1 MLKNYFKTAWRNL
14 MKHRTFSFIN
24 IAGLSIGIAVCFIIM
39 MYVQNELSFDRF
51 NKNADRIV
59 RVVFKADI
67 NGGKIFEAN
76 VMPPVAQAMKND
88 YPEVQDATRLQV
100 AGTPKITYKDKTFK
114 DDEMAFVDPNFFSI
128 FTLPL
133 IEGVATTALQQP
145 NTIII
150 TKAIA
155 KKYFGSDPDSYR
167 DALGKTLVFP
177 DNKNV
182 SFKVT
187 GVIDKVPA
195 NSHFHFDLFA
205 SMMSIDD
212 SKSDSW
218 MGSNYFT
225 YLLLKKG
232 ADYKKL
238 ESKLPGM
245 VEKYMGPQLQ
255 QSMGISLKQFITKGN
270 HLGFAL
276 QPLTS
281 IHLYSHANYELSPAG
296 NAMYVYIFGAIAIFM
311 LLIACINFINLSTA
325 SASQRAKEVGVRKV
339 IGSGKTQLIKQF
351 LIESALL
358 VCIALL
364 ISSVL
369 VELALPVFN
378 SISGQDLNFG
388 FSLKIISAFIGLG
401 LLVSLIAGLYPAFYL
416 SSFKPIEV
424 LKGKFTSANKSFG
437 LRSSLVVFQFFIS
450 VGLIIGTIVVWQQ
463 MKFIQNKNLGYDK
476 EQLLTIPNSYALG
489 NNEEVYKQEMLQNP
503 QIVNATVSSY
513 KPAGPSNSGNA
524 FAYPEGHDN
533 QIMKTTEY
541 HVDENYIPAF
551 GMKMATGRNFSKTF
565 AMDSTAMIINQTAA
579 KAFGWNDQ
587 TAIGKTIIRENSN
600 RGKDVPFHVVGVVK
614 DFNFQSLHQPITP
627 LLMTLFPES
636 GLIFKVK
643 TADIKGLLATMKMK
657 WDKFNTGE
665 PFTFTFMDDLYN
677 KTYAAE
683 QNTGTILNIFALLT
697 IFVACLGL
705 FGLATYTAEQRTK
718 EIGIRKVLGASV
730 ASVTK
735 MLSKDFIKLVF
746 IACLIAFPLSWWAM
760 NKWLQSFAYRI
771 HVSWW
776 IFLVAGVAAILIALI
791 TVSFQAIKAAVAN
804 PVDSLSTDR

>member
-14 MKHRTFSFIN
+14 MKHKTFSFIN

-51 NKNADRIV
+51 NKKADRIV

-76 VMPPVAQAMKND
+76 VMPPVALVMKND

-100 AGTPKITYKDKTFK
+100 AGALKITYKDKTFK
-114 DDEMAFVDPNFFSI
+114 DDEMAFVDPNFFNI

-133 IEGVATTALQQP
+133 IEGDAKTALQQP

-150 TKAIA
+150 SKAIA
-155 KKYFGSDPDSYR
+155 KKYFADEDPI
-167 DALGKTLVFP
+167 GKTLIFP
-177 DNKNV
+177 DNKDA

-205 SMMSIDD
+205 SMLSLDD
-212 SKSDSW
+212 AKSDSW

-232 ADYKKL
+232 TDYKKL

-245 VEKYMGPQLQ
+245 VEKYMGPQIQ
-255 QSMGISLKQFITKGN
+255 QSMDISLKQFITKGN

-281 IHLYSHANYELSPAG
+281 IHLYSHANYELSPPG

-339 IGSGKTQLIKQF
+339 IGSGKIQLVKQF

-358 VCIALL
+358 VLIALI

-369 VELALPVFN
+369 VKLALPVFN
-378 SISGQDLNFG
+378 SISGQDLHFDL
-388 FSLKIISAFIGLG
+388 SLKIISAFIGLG
-401 LLVSLIAGLYPAFYL
+401 LLVSFIAGLYPAFYL

-424 LKGKFTSANKSFG
+424 LKGKFTPGNKSFG

-476 EQLLTIPNSYALG
+476 EQLLIIPNSYALG
-489 NNEEVYKQEMLQNP
+489 KNEEVYKQEMLQDPRIING
-503 QIVNATVSSY
+503 TVSSY
-513 KPAGPSNSGNA
+513 KPAGPTDINNA
-524 FAYPEGHDN
+524 FAYPQGHDN
-533 QIMKTTEY
+533 EIMKTQEY
-541 HVDENYIPAF
+541 HVDENYIPTF
-551 GMKMATGRNFSKTF
+551 EMKIVNGRNFSKNF
-565 AMDSTAMIINQTAA
+565 ATDSTGMIINETAA
-579 KAFGWNDQ
+579 KAFGWNDLTAVGQ
-587 TAIGKTIIRENSN
+587 TIVRENST
-600 RGKDVPFHVVGVVK
+600 RGTNIPFHVIGVVK
-614 DFNFQSLHQPITP
+614 DFNFQSLHEPITP
-627 LLMTLFPES
+627 LLMTLVPDV

-643 TADIKGLLATMKMK
+643 TADIKGLLATMKTK
-657 WDKFNTGE
+657 WDHFNTSE

-697 IFVACLGL
+697 ILVACLGL

-730 ASVTK
+730 TSVTK

-746 IACLIAFPLSWWAM
+746 IACLIAFPVAWFAM

-771 HVSWW
+771 NISWW
-776 IFLVAGVAAILIALI
+776 IFLAASVIAILIAVI
-791 TVSFQAIKAAVAN
+791 TVSFQAVKAAIAN
-804 PVDSLSTDR
+804 PVKSLRSE